1 MLQTYRQ
8 IFTPATARFSLVGLV
23 ARLPISMVGLGIVLL
38 AEHETGSYGFAG
50 SVSAVAVIA
59 NAVFAIPQ
67 GRLIDRLGQ
76 GRVLPVVITLWG
88 VGLALAMGSLS
99 WDWPT
104 WSTYAFA
111 MLAGASLPSV
121 GTCVRARW
129 SHTLADRPAL
139 LHTAFS
145 FEAVGDEAV
154 FIAGPVAVTLLATSV
169 HPAAGLGTALV
180 VGLAGTWAFA
190 LQRATEPPAHP
201 RADRTSARPPMPWG
215 AIAPLTLVG
224 AALGIVFGG
233 AEVVTVAF
241 ADEQG
246 HQSLSGIYLAV
257 WALGSLL
264 AGVVSGAI
272 TWRRGPL
279 ARLRI
284 GAIGMVVA
292 TLPLAFVPNLVVMAP
307 VLLLSG
313 LAISPTLIAT
323 MSLAEQVL
331 PHARLTEGMAFIQTG
346 LAVGLAPG
354 AAVAGVVIDEAGA
367 SPAYLVCLVG
377 GVLVLVGALLIRVGP
392 RPDSVP
398 PHEHNPE
405 QTDRADRAELA

>member
-8 IFTPATARFSLVGLV
+8 IFTPATALFSLTGLV

-50 SVSAVAVIA
+50 SVSAVALIA
-59 NAVFAIPQ
+59 NACFAIVQ

-76 GRVLPVVITLWG
+76 SRVLPVVITMWG
-88 VGLALAMGSLS
+88 VGLSLTMAS
-99 WDWPT
+99 LQAGWPHAT
-104 WSTYAFA
+104 TYAFA
-111 MLAGASLPSV
+111 ALTGAFLPSV
-121 GTCVRARW
+121 GSCVRARW
-129 SHTLADRPAL
+129 SHHLADRPER

-154 FIAGPVAVTLLATSV
+154 FLFGPIAVTMLATSV
-169 HPAAGLGTALV
+169 HPAAGLLTALAC
-180 VGLAGTWAFA
+180 GLAGTYVFA
-190 LQRATEPPAHP
+190 AQRATEPPAHP
-201 RADRTSARPPMPWG
+201 RASTSVARAPMPWS
-215 AIAPLTLVG
+215 AIAPLTLVA
-224 AALGIVFGG
+224 AALGVVFGA

-246 HQSLSGIYLAV
+246 HRSLAGVLLGI
-257 WALGSLL
+257 WAFGSLL

-272 TWRRGPL
+272 TWRRGPR

-284 GAIGMVVA
+284 GAFGMMLA
-292 TLPLAFVPNLVVMAP
+292 AAPLALVPNIPLMAV
-307 VLLLSG
+307 VLLLG
-313 LAISPTLIAT
+313 GVAVSPTLIAA

-331 PHARLTEGMAFIQTG
+331 PPARLTEGMAFIQTG

-354 AAVAGVVIDEAGA
+354 AAIAGVVIDHAGA

-377 GVLVLVGALLIRVGP
+377 GALALFGALMTRVP
-392 RPDSVP
+392 ALPDSVR
-398 PHEHNPE
+398 PHEHLPVE
-405 QTDRADRAELA
+405 RLA